1 MHKSKHSPRWIVLAL
16 ISQKKVW
23 NVFILNRAENE
34 NKEYTAIMDEEPD
47 ERAEMNFNWHEVLQ
61 FFSPDLMQHP
71 HN

>member
-1 MHKSKHSPRWIVLAL
+1 M
-16 ISQKKVW
+16 
-23 NVFILNRAENE
+23 FILNRAENE